1 MAVKV
6 GTKVYSK
13 YFGNGTIIEK
23 KTNGIIMVQFTGEL
37 PESSHKTWCKVVL
50 SFKSKLI
57 SYQEKDL
64 WYYKDIDSIG
74 HTPQHQLKTINTKI
88 KIIKE

>member
-23 KTNGIIMVQFTGEL
+23 KTDGIIMVQFTGEL
-37 PESSHKTWCKVVL
+37 PESSHKTWCK
-50 SFKSKLI
+50 
-57 SYQEKDL
+57 E
-64 WYYKDIDSIG
+64 
-74 HTPQHQLKTINTKI
+74 
-88 KIIKE
+88 